1 MKATTTRRIK
11 KPLMHAL
18 ETKLEAVK
26 QVNMLITAG
35 VSKYNACHQLAKK
48 HRVTTQTVYNWCLRH
63 NTKLTQV
70 ENNNDNGQFE
80 ALDTIPT
87 FQREDGKFAIHSLS
101 IRTVNGAVIRLTPT
115 DIKGIAE
122 YATIV

>member
-1 MKATTTRRIK
+1 MKATTPTRRLR
-11 KPLMHAL
+11 KPLIHTIA
-18 ETKLEAVK
+18 TKLEAVK
-26 QVNMLITAG
+26 QVNMLIAAG
-35 VSKYNACHQLAKK
+35 VTKYNACNQLAKK
-48 HRVTTQTVYNWCLRH
+48 HHVTTQTVYNWCSRH

-70 ENNNDNGQFE
+70 TRNNGNFE
-80 ALDTIPT
+80 TLNATPS

-101 IRTVNGAVIRLTPT
+101 IRTVGGAIVKLTPA